1 MTRWIV
7 LGCLLF
13 ATFTGYGADQ
23 AAVDN
28 NEVDNLDQLLEQVR
42 QQSKRDSAYN
52 KAREKKFLE
61 QKQQQK
67 KLLDDAKRELAA
79 LELKSRQ
86 LNKSFEQNEELISGL
101 EKKLE
106 IKSASLGELFGAVR
120 QLADDAG
127 GIFTSSMISVQ
138 LPGRTEYTQKLSQ
151 RKTLPTID
159 ELEKFWILML
169 EEMTQSGKVVKFS
182 APVITADGKQKQET
196 VTRVGVFNSF
206 VTGQYMSYIP
216 ESERLIELARQP
228 DSHFRDLAY
237 QLENTDKAGYQP
249 IGLDVSRGAML
260 SALVRAPDFW
270 ERIHQGGIIGYA
282 ILGVGLVATLII
294 LERLIFLSRTSRAV
308 QRQLRSDKPDIKNPL
323 GRVLQHFEENPE
335 QDTETLQLKL
345 DEAVLKELPKIER
358 GLSSIGVLAAIA
370 PLLGLLG
377 TVTGMIETFQSIT
390 LFGTG
395 DPKYMS
401 SGISE
406 ALVTTEL
413 GLTVAVPIIL
423 VLSFLTNK
431 GNNLVH
437 VLDEQSAG
445 VVAKLVERKNLGLAT
460 DTD

>member
-1 MTRWIV
+1 MTRWLVFGFLV
-7 LGCLLF
+7 LVAF
-13 ATFTGYGADQ
+13 EADGA
-23 AAVDN
+23 
-28 NEVDNLDQLLEQVR
+28 ELSTISNLDELLEQVR
-42 QQSKRDSAYN
+42 QHSKLDSAYN
-52 KAREKKFLE
+52 KEREKKFLE

-79 LELKSRQ
+79 LDKQSRQ
-86 LNKSFEQNEELISGL
+86 LNDRFEKNEELISNL

-120 QLADDAG
+120 QLADDAS
-127 GIFTSSMISVQ
+127 GIFTSSIVSVQ
-138 LPGRTEYTQKLSQ
+138 LPGRAKYAEKLSQ
-151 RKTLPTID
+151 SKALPTID
-159 ELEKFWILML
+159 ELEKFWVLML

-182 APVITADGKQKQET
+182 APVITTNGKQQEKT

-206 VTGQYMSYIP
+206 ASGQYLSYVP

-228 DSHFRDLAY
+228 ASHFRDLAY
-237 QLENTDKAGYQP
+237 QLENTHSAGYHP
-249 IGLDVSRGAML
+249 VGLDVSRGAML
-260 SALVRAPDFW
+260 SALLRAPDLW
-270 ERIHQGGIIGYA
+270 ERIQQGGIIGYV
-282 ILGVGLVATLII
+282 ILGVGLLATLMI
-294 LERLIFLSRTSRAV
+294 LERITFLTRTSRAV
-308 QRQLRSDKPDIKNPL
+308 QHQLKSDKPDVGNPL

-358 GLSSIGVLAAIA
+358 GLASIGVLAAIA

-377 TVTGMIETFQSIT
+377 TVTGMIATFQSIT
-390 LFGTG
+390 LYGTS

-413 GLTVAVPIIL
+413 GLIVAVPIVL

-431 GNNLVH
+431 GNNIVH

-445 VVAKLVERKNLGLAT
+445 VVAKLVEQKNLALAA
-460 DTD
+460 DPD